1 MYEMMLQALR
11 PNGDSSNYE
20 SIFHKLAL
28 DKSIQGNEAKNLIDK
43 YSESTS
49 KLEKLLESIRDTTSN
64 ENVEEKGDLKMKH
77 KNEIYYLKNAH
88 KNELANLKTIH
99 NSELKKL
106 HERIK
111 QLEHIKS
118 MPEVCEI
125 DLSSA
130 MLGSKNEISTDD
142 YYTEQNQSNKLKKNI
157 YERDSSKAKDRIS
170 SLEGSL
176 STCQSRLRS
185 NQKYNQMSI

>member
-1 MYEMMLQALR
+1 MLQALR

-20 SIFHKLAL
+20 SIFHKLAY

-43 YSESTS
+43 YAESTS
-49 KLEKLLESIRDTTSN
+49 KLEKLVESIRDTTSN
-64 ENVEEKGDLKMKH
+64 VKFEGKDDLKMQH
-77 KNEIYYLKNAH
+77 KNEISYLKTAH
-88 KNELANLKTIH
+88 KNELNNLKTIH

-111 QLEHIKS
+111 QLEHMKS

-130 MLGSKNEISTDD
+130 MLGSKNEVSTDD
-142 YYTEQNQSNKLKKNI
+142 YCTEQNHSNKFKKNI
-157 YERDSSKAKDRIS
+157 YDRDSSKAKERIS

-185 NQKYNQMSI
+185 NQKHNQMSI